1 MSEGAAE
8 GGAPISD
15 AQFGDVTTT
24 GDIPVRGGETA
35 QNPGDGIFAYGY
47 YPWYIAQNGGRPRRA
62 PATIARR
69 RKNRPESDKDPL
81 YR

>member
-24 GDIPVRGGETA
+24 SDVPVPGGETA

-47 YPWYIAQNGGRPRRA
+47 YPWYIAQNGGRPRRQA
-62 PATIARR
+62 SGYARR
-69 RKNRPESDKDPL
+69 LKNRREDDKDPL